1 MDSNI
6 DFKSLWSK
14 HQTEIPDISIV
25 MGEIKSL
32 KKEFL
37 KRLIIT
43 NTLLLLTSAFIVFI
57 WIYFQPAYF
66 TTKLGIVMVIVAMLS
81 FLLMLNR
88 TYPLMQKVA
97 PTESNHDY
105 LQALLRIQKRQRF
118 MHTTMMNIYFA
129 LLSTGLALY
138 MFEYTRRMSLVAGV
152 VAYGVTAAWV
162 LFHWFYFRPRQIKKQ
177 QAELDKVIAK
187 MESINGQLESQ

>member
-14 HQTEIPDISIV
+14 QQTETPDISIM

-32 KKEFL
+32 KRKFL
-37 KRLIIT
+37 KRVIIA
-43 NTLLLLTSAFIVFI
+43 NTLLLLTSAFIIFI

-66 TTKLGIVMVIVAMLS
+66 TTKLGIVFVLLAMLS

-88 TYPLMQKVA
+88 TYPLTQKAA

-105 LQALLRIQKRQRF
+105 LQALLQIQKRQRF
-118 MHTTMMNIYFA
+118 MHTTMTNIYFA
-129 LLSTGLALY
+129 LLSVGLALY
-138 MFEYTRRMSLVAGV
+138 MFEYTQRMSFVAGV
-152 VAYGVTAAWV
+152 MTYGISAIWILVN
-162 LFHWFYFRPRQIKKQ
+162 WFYFRPRQIKKQ
-177 QAELDKVIAK
+177 QAELDKVIIK
-187 MESINGQLESQ
+187 MESINGQLESA